1 LARAAE
7 RGAMST
13 PPLLEVS
20 GLTRRFEGLVAVSDV
35 TFNVAKG
42 EIAGLIGP
50 NGAGKT
56 TLFNMLA
63 GSLPPSEGRI
73 VLDGADCTGLP
84 AAAMARRG
92 VARTFQITSLFPGLS
107 AIDNVIAA
115 TYRTGTTGWAGAL
128 LQTSAYRGEEK
139 RCAER
144 ARDILAFVDLDR
156 HADVLADALSY
167 GEQRRLEIAIALA
180 AEPTLLLLD
189 EPAAG
194 MNPEEGQR
202 LVAMIRQI
210 RDRGVTVLLVEHH
223 MRVVM
228 GVCHRVIVIDHGV
241 KIAEGPPAEIARNPD
256 VIRVYLGREAV
267 GA

>member
-1 LARAAE
+1 
-7 RGAMST
+7 MSQNL
-13 PPLLEVS
+13 PLLDVS
-20 GLTRRFEGLVAVSDV
+20 GLTRRFGGLVAVSDV
-35 TFNVAKG
+35 TFQVAAG

-63 GSLPPSEGRI
+63 GSTEPSGGRI
-73 VLDGADCTGLP
+73 VFGGADCTGFP
-84 AAAMARRG
+84 AQRMARLG

-107 AIDNVIAA
+107 TIDNIIAA
-115 TYRTGTTGWAGAL
+115 SYRTGRTGWGSAFLRTA
-128 LQTSAYRGEEK
+128 AYRQEEK
-139 RCAER
+139 KAAER
-144 ARDILAFVDLDR
+144 AREILGFVDLDR
-156 HADVLADALSY
+156 HADVLADELSY

-210 RDRGVTVLLVEHH
+210 CARGVTVLLVEHH

-228 GVCHRVIVIDHGV
+228 NVCHRVIVIDHGV
-241 KIAEGPPAEIARNPD
+241 KIAEGAPAEIARHPE
-256 VIRVYLGREAV
+256 VIRVYFGREAA

>member
-1 LARAAE
+1 VSQNL
-7 RGAMST
+7 
-13 PPLLEVS
+13 PLLDVS
-20 GLTRRFEGLVAVSDV
+20 GLTRRFGGLVAVSDV
-35 TFNVAKG
+35 SFRIAAG

-63 GSLPPSEGRI
+63 GSMAPSDGRI
-73 VLDGADCTGLP
+73 VFGGTDCTGFP
-84 AAAMARRG
+84 AQHMARLG

-107 AIDNVIAA
+107 AIDNIIAA
-115 TYRTGTTGWAGAL
+115 SYRTGRTGWGGAL
-128 LQTSAYRGEEK
+128 LRTAAYRQEEEK
-139 RCAER
+139 AAER
-144 ARDILAFVDLDR
+144 AREILGFVDLDR

-167 GEQRRLEIAIALA
+167 GEQRRLEIAIALG

-210 RDRGVTVLLVEHH
+210 CARGVTVLLVEHH

-228 GVCHRVIVIDHGV
+228 NVCHRVIVIDHGV
-241 KIAEGPPAEIARNPD
+241 KIAEGAPSEIARHPE
-256 VIRVYLGREAV
+256 VIRVYFGREAA

>member
-1 LARAAE
+1 MNASA
-7 RGAMST
+7 
-13 PPLLEVS
+13 PLLEVN
-20 GLTRRFEGLVAVSDV
+20 GLTRRFGGLVAVNDV
-35 TFNVAKG
+35 TFNVARG

-56 TLFNMLA
+56 TLFNMVA
-63 GSLPPSEGRI
+63 GSMEPSAGCIRFN
-73 VLDGADCTGLP
+73 GADCTAFP
-84 AAAMARRG
+84 AQQMARLG
-92 VARTFQITSLFPGLS
+92 VARTFQITSLFPGLTTF
-107 AIDNVIAA
+107 DNIVAA
-115 TYRTGTTGWAGAL
+115 SYRTGWTGWGQSL
-128 LQTSAYRGEEK
+128 LRTPTYWKEEAK
-139 RCAER
+139 AAER
-144 ARDILAFVDLDR
+144 AHEILAFVDLDR
-156 HADVLADALSY
+156 HADVFADELSY

-202 LVAMIRQI
+202 LVSMIRQI

-228 GVCHRVIVIDHGV
+228 SVCQRVIVLDHGI
-241 KIAEGPPAEIARNPD
+241 KIAEGAPAEIARHPE
-256 VIRVYLGREAV
+256 VIRVYLGREVV

>member
-1 LARAAE
+1 
-7 RGAMST
+7 MSKA
-13 PPLLEVS
+13 LLQVQ
-20 GLTRRFEGLVAVSDV
+20 GLTRRFGGLVAVSDV
-35 TFNVAKG
+35 TFDVAPG

-63 GSLPPSEGRI
+63 GSLAPSSGK
-73 VLDGADCTGLP
+73 VALNGNDCTGLP
-84 AAAMARRG
+84 AEQMARRG
-92 VARTFQITSLFPGLS
+92 VARTFQITSLFPELS
-107 AIDNVIAA
+107 TIDNVIAA
-115 TYRTGTTGWAGAL
+115 AYRTGTTGWGSSL
-128 LQTSAYRGEEK
+128 MRTSAYRQEE
-139 RCAER
+139 RRTAER
-144 ARDILAFVDLDR
+144 AHEILSFVDLDR
-156 HADVLADALSY
+156 HTDVLADELSY

-202 LVAMIRQI
+202 LVTMIRQI

-228 GVCHRVIVIDHGV
+228 SVCHRVIVIDHGI
-241 KIAEGPPAEIARNPD
+241 KIAEGAPDVIARDPE

-267 GA
+267 RA